1 VEIESVVVPT
11 VVVVAVWLAVVLLE
25 VAAEIAH
32 EHSFASSVEVPGE
45 ILVDNAILGH
55 SNDAPYIHLSIRKV
69 LFHNKDGTPL

>member
-11 VVVVAVWLAVVLLE
+11 VVVAVRLAVVLLE